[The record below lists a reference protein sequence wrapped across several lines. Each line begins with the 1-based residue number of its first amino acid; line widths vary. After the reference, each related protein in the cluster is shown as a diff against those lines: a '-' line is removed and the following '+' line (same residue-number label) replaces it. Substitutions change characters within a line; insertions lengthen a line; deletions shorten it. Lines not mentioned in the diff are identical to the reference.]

1 MACFV
6 PFNNKNLDTS
16 FFIFRPTVVLVDDFV
31 DELKKF
37 SSCAQSLG
45 CVRSSIFR
53 SIHGNMI
60 IWYGTW
66 LKMSSK
72 NKDLLTATLLS
83 MLSNLSSMAIITEH
97 SFFDAY
103 AGESID
109 GSSAAKFSTGDIISM
124 NVAATTSSDLYDLS
138 YGILA
143 IFKSRFQNIEGITAS
158 VCLRCEIMPRVV
170 WLNVWKSLQ
179 LCYSWI
185 LNKESRKSMLLYL
198 DRFSVNLKYDIFRV
212 IHVSGDHNGLN
223 FQSSSANQLLE
234 NGKESTG
241 TGSAELRY
249 AANEPCIAVFSNY
262 ISCFVN
268 SVYKFYN
275 IFVNYLR
282 ELIFLEYD

>member
-53 SIHGNMI
+53 SIHGNM
-60 IWYGTW
+60 
-66 LKMSSK
+66 
-72 NKDLLTATLLS
+72 LS